1 MRVVINYYLVL
12 IGLAILI
19 IWIGLSSCQKKKSGF
34 CYCTYL
40 SGDKKDFNLNHL
52 DRQQQQDT
60 CAQISQ
66 NASHFAGSCKLK

>member
-1 MRVVINYYLVL
+1 MLRTFFLVTSL
-12 IGLAILI
+12 LTGAAC
-19 IWIGLSSCQKKKSGF
+19 LSSCSKKTEGV

-40 SGDKKDFNLNHL
+40 SGDKKEFDLRYL
-52 DRQQQQDT
+52 DRQGQKDT